1 LRNQDWS
8 LVFFTTL
15 AQLSVG
21 IILWFTFSGYFYND
35 MDLLIETGL
44 SLRNPVLLA
53 LVFIGVATV
62 VSFLHLG
69 KPSNAPNALNNLS
82 GSWLSR
88 EILALGAY
96 SLSLLLVLLLGWE
109 TGNTE
114 YLKYTMVPSSVIGI
128 ALLWMMIRIYVI
140 PTIPAWN
147 SWHTPLSFVSTAICL
162 GLLTFLVFQFAGVAN
177 IDEQSVKRLLVILM
191 LVLFTETAAGFFH
204 QFRLEKLDTGIDELV
219 FDQGVFYKLFLL
231 RMVLLTIAFLA
242 IFTFVLEASLLPG
255 SRYDFWLVPLSVLII
270 MQELVGR
277 LLFYSTYFRLGV

>member
-1 LRNQDWS
+1 M
-8 LVFFTTL
+8 
-15 AQLSVG
+15 G
-21 IILWFTFSGYFYND
+21 
-35 MDLLIETGL
+35 LLIETGL
-44 SLRNPVLLA
+44 SFKNPVLLA
-53 LVFIGVATV
+53 LIFIGVATV

-96 SLSLLLVLLLGWE
+96 SLSLLVALLLGWK

-114 YLKYTMVPSSVIGI
+114 YLKYTLVPSSILGL

-177 IDEQSVKRLLVILM
+177 IDEQSVSKLLVILM
-191 LVLFTETAAGFFH
+191 LVLFTETAAGVFN
-204 QFRLEKLDTGIDELV
+204 QFRLEKLDTGIDDLV
-219 FDQGVFYKLFLL
+219 FDQGVFHNLFLC
-231 RMVLLTIAFLA
+231 RMGLLTIAFLA
-242 IFTFVLEASLLPG
+242 IFTLVLEISLLPV
-255 SRYDFWLVPLSVLII
+255 SSYYFWLFPISVLII
-270 MQELVGR
+270 MQELVSR
-277 LLFYSTYFRLGV
+277 LLFYSAYFRVGV

>member
-35 MDLLIETGL
+35 MGMLIETGL

-69 KPSNAPNALNNLS
+69 NPSNAPNALNNLS

-96 SLSLLLVLLLGWE
+96 SLSLLVALLLGWK
-109 TGNTE
+109 TGDTE
-114 YLKYTMVPSSVIGI
+114 YLEYTLVTSLVLGL

-147 SWHTPLSFVSTAICL
+147 NWYTPLSFVSTAICL
-162 GLLTFLVFQFAGVAN
+162 GLLTLLVFQFAGVAN
-177 IDEQSVKRLLVILM
+177 IDEQSVKKLLVILM

-231 RMVLLTIAFLA
+231 RMGLLTIAFLA
-242 IFTFVLEASLLPG
+242 IFTLVLELSLSPV
-255 SRYDFWLVPLSVLII
+255 SSYYFWLYPLSVLII
-270 MQELVGR
+270 IQELVGR
-277 LLFYSTYFRLGV
+277 LLFYSAYFRVGV